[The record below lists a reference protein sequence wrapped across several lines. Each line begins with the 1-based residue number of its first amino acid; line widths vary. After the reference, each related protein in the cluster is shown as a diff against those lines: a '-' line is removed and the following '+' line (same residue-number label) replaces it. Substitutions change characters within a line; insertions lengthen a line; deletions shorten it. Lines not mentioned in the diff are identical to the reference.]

1 MSSEAPKK
9 MNLTFLGSKAGLAVA
24 FVAGGLVMNATSAV
38 SNAKSTQDML
48 SDALA
53 DALLTVKER
62 EVAKEEQEL
71 AKLPNILDCQ
81 NMKWLE
87 NCSTINKQAK
97 KNPNAPMRVTNAKG
111 LEFNFQPGT
120 PSAMIRLQLEQ
131 SPEAAAAAVKYMDQT
146 WGEYKQSASL
156 YQVAMWE
163 NQDLQN
169 INGLEAAQDAQKAL
183 KNLDTKNLSVSIFI
197 ESTCPVCDR
206 YLGAVEKLQKRYPT
220 LSIRVFQLDNNQEA
234 FIAKVGSR
242 GLRGRILSPSEV
254 AKVQQQ
260 GIRSWPVTWVDHL
273 PTKKRETILGN
284 RTLNQVETRLLAM
297 TYAARATQIAKAE
310 K

>member
-1 MSSEAPKK
+1 M
-9 MNLTFLGSKAGLAVA
+9 GGVQAVC
-24 FVAGGLVMNATSAV
+24 FVV
-38 SNAKSTQDML
+38 
-48 SDALA
+48 
-53 DALLTVKER
+53 
-62 EVAKEEQEL
+62 
-71 AKLPNILDCQ
+71 
-81 NMKWLE
+81 
-87 NCSTINKQAK
+87 
-97 KNPNAPMRVTNAKG
+97 
-111 LEFNFQPGT
+111 PGCH
-120 PSAMIRLQLEQ
+120 
-131 SPEAAAAAVKYMDQT
+131 V
-146 WGEYKQSASL
+146 
-156 YQVAMWE
+156 E

-297 TYAARATQIAKAE
+297 TYAARQPRSQRRRSKHETVEDFLCGYGRPFDYFFGSQFRS
-310 K
+310 

>member
-62 EVAKEEQEL
+62 EVEKEEQEL

-97 KNPNAPMRVTNAKG
+97 KNPNAPMRITNAKG
-111 LEFNFQPGT
+111 SN
-120 PSAMIRLQLEQ
+120 
-131 SPEAAAAAVKYMDQT
+131 
-146 WGEYKQSASL
+146 
-156 YQVAMWE
+156 
-163 NQDLQN
+163 
-169 INGLEAAQDAQKAL
+169 
-183 KNLDTKNLSVSIFI
+183 SI
-197 ESTCPVCDR
+197 S
-206 YLGAVEKLQKRYPT
+206 
-220 LSIRVFQLDNNQEA
+220 
-234 FIAKVGSR
+234 SR
-242 GLRGRILSPSEV
+242 
-254 AKVQQQ
+254 
-260 GIRSWPVTWVDHL
+260 
-273 PTKKRETILGN
+273 
-284 RTLNQVETRLLAM
+284 
-297 TYAARATQIAKAE
+297 ARHRQ
-310 K
+310 